1 MPPVSVVFRV
11 AVVLAVVE
19 FAFFAQRTR
28 KCWFLARMHARPE
41 RALALRI
48 ESVLG
53 GCLLVVLTI
62 ATAFAV
68 ITA

>member
-1 MPPVSVVFRV
+1 VSVVFRV

-19 FAFFAQRTR
+19 FGLVVHWTR
-28 KCWFLARMHARPE
+28 KRWFLAMIHARPE
-41 RALALRI
+41 RAPALRI
-48 ESVLG
+48 EAVVG
-53 GCLLVVLTI
+53 DCLVVVRTI